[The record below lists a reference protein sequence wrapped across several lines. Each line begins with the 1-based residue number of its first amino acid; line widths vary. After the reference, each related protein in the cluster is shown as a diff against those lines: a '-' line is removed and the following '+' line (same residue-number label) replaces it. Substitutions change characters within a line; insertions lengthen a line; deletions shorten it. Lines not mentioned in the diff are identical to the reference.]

1 MNFVRRSLGAVA
13 LTFCGMLSLHA
24 DVNQIVQPVR
34 DVVVNADNL
43 SQSVTNFKN
52 ALKQVLANTIQASLI
67 DQENIKRCN
76 VGNSDVIT
84 GKAKELIDASKDANQ
99 VITGAG
105 FDTVEIIE
113 VKEALAQFNNAFG
126 DQKVR
131 GLIRKLPKLED
142 NHDSVVNYM
151 NAVKATVAQKDLIT
165 VLNIAKKCNGADAAA
180 LLKLRDELKVGKDA
194 AKIAGTIN
202 PKNVNAYIAKFSKQM
217 AKIATMTAAQA
228 NNAHSN
234 TLAQARIVARA
245 AREAGLADV
254 NHDAFDAQ
262 IVQVK
267 ADLKA
272 RFVVANQEIVDRQAA
287 ALVKKAQPGLMS
299 KVGNGLTTVGY
310 HLTVTPAKGAWWA
323 VSTSLKGAYNFC
335 ISGKKGGNEVVNH
348 GVFAP
353 VITAIN
359 ELTFNDGD
367 DVVQYFAWLT
377 QQAEIARQAIID
389 TELNEQGLKAVVM
402 LIDQKYKACLATVQ
416 DVRNYVNDINILNDA
431 KDALKN
437 SLVRI
442 RFIFDIDNDVKN
454 KYSEALRNDAEFNAS
469 IALFKAYN
477 QASR

>member
-84 GKAKELIDASKDANQ
+84 GKAQELIDASKDANQ
-99 VITGAG
+99 VTTGAG

-151 NAVKATVAQKDLIT
+151 NAVKATVDQKDLIT
-165 VLNIAKKCNGADAAA
+165 VLNIAKKCNGADVAA

-194 AKIAGTIN
+194 AKIVGTVN
-202 PKNVNAYIAKFSKQM
+202 EKNVNAYIAKFTKQM
-217 AKIATMTAAQA
+217 AKIATMTVAQA
-228 NNAHSN
+228 GHAHKY

-245 AREAGLADV
+245 AREAGLDV
-254 NHDAFDAQ
+254 NAFDAQ
-262 IVQVK
+262 IAQAK

-272 RFVVANQEIVDRQAA
+272 RFVAANQEIVDRQAA

-299 KVGNGLTTVGY
+299 KGLSW
-310 HLTVTPAKGAWWA
+310 AKSWFG
-323 VSTSLKGAYNFC
+323 
-335 ISGKKGGNEVVNH
+335 GKKGGNEVGDIEAPAVND
-348 GVFAP
+348 FAQ
-353 VITAIN
+353 VIEALNNLVVREDNKVAVLQALVGQVAAIENTVSTGNYDADLQRPNLVEVIRLINNKFKQAFMDLTAVNDYIN
-359 ELTFNDGD
+359 AGHDADKNTIKLAA
-367 DVVQYFAWLT
+367 QKIRL
-377 QQAEIARQAIID
+377 II
-389 TELNEQGLKAVVM
+389 V
-402 LIDQKYKACLATVQ
+402 
-416 DVRNYVNDINILNDA
+416 VRNDVEAVIGEQLAEFIELKKLSNDIYRQLD
-431 KDALKN
+431 
-437 SLVRI
+437 
-442 RFIFDIDNDVKN
+442 
-454 KYSEALRNDAEFNAS
+454 
-469 IALFKAYN
+469 
-477 QASR
+477 